1 MVACDT
7 EPVLTIGDE
16 DEFAISESLVPAR
29 EIKAAGITHVG
40 LDGVLKQPLSL
51 REDPK
56 KGCGGQLWPAGI
68 ALAKYMLRKHAFD
81 LHGKTMSV
89 PLSKI
94 ILTQVYPLALL
105 I

>member
-1 MVACDT
+1 MDASDID
-7 EPVLTIGDE
+7 PVSPNRDE
-16 DEFAISESLVPAR
+16 DEFAISESLIPAR

-40 LDGVLKQPLSL
+40 LDGFLKQPLSL
-51 REDPK
+51 REDLK

-68 ALAKYMLRKHAFD
+68 VLAKYMLKIHASD

-89 PLSKI
+89 PISCQGLI
-94 ILTQVYPLALL
+94 FPTQL